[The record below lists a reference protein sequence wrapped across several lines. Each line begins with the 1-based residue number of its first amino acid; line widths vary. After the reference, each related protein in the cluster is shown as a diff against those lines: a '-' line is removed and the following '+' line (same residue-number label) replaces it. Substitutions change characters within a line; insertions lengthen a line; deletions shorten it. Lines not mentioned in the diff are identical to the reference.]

1 MPLWPIFP
9 IHHKA
14 AAQYAPR
21 SRQYPVQHPLRHLQ
35 LQWLPPQPP
44 LATWQHPP
52 IAKYIH
58 ASHRPSPCGLF
69 AVLALQIYTFWAHAL
84 RPHKAQARHTPTMK
98 LHTYLWYSAAAAALL
113 ALSGCV
119 TQPTQQSVASAPAA
133 TSSTANV
140 ASTAGAILGN
150 VLQANG
156 GASALMSN
164 LGVPAAGTASNAA
177 GVLTYCAK
185 NNYLNPDKAGAMAN
199 QLLTS
204 LGLPT
209 AKNATTPAATQDQG
223 YLSGVAGMI
232 VSPSG
237 ELFSLDKI
245 KGNVKD
251 KACDFVLNKAQ
262 AFL

>member
-1 MPLWPIFP
+1 
-9 IHHKA
+9 
-14 AAQYAPR
+14 
-21 SRQYPVQHPLRHLQ
+21 
-35 LQWLPPQPP
+35 
-44 LATWQHPP
+44 
-52 IAKYIH
+52 
-58 ASHRPSPCGLF
+58 
-69 AVLALQIYTFWAHAL
+69 
-84 RPHKAQARHTPTMK
+84 MK
-98 LHTYLWYSAAAAALL
+98 FQNAFFSAAVAGAVV

-119 TQPTQQSVASAPAA
+119 TQATQANSASAPAA
-133 TSSTANV
+133 SAASSTTAPAATL
-140 ASTAGAILGN
+140 ASTAGSILGN

-177 GVLTYCAK
+177 GVLTYCAQ
-185 NNYLNPDKAGAMAN
+185 NNYLNPDKAGDVAN

-209 AKNATTPAATQDQG
+209 AASASAPATTQDQG
-223 YLSGVAGMI
+223 YLNGVAGMI

-251 KACDFVLNKAQ
+251 KACEFVLDKAKS
-262 AFL
+262 FL